1 MEDRR
6 ELIEKKYGFQVK
18 NQYRARGAILFDT
31 KDGPLLL
38 REKMKLTG
46 QCDHD
51 SLDGRKLR
59 TAPQ

>member
-46 QCDHD
+46 HFEWEYEV
-51 SLDGRKLR
+51 KVH
-59 TAPQ
+59 

>member
-46 QCDHD
+46 HFEWENEV
-51 SLDGRKLR
+51 KEH
-59 TAPQ
+59 